1 MQKFKKLLH
10 LDLKSF
16 IIIIVKISTLQ
27 KEWCP
32 IKRRTSQMKKTKH
45 EMIAEMSNKLNWK
58 PNSIKNRE
66 KNTYAKV
73 KQAYDFYQKSEKGIN
88 DQLFVMSVIAVR

>member
-1 MQKFKKLLH
+1 
-10 LDLKSF
+10 
-16 IIIIVKISTLQ
+16 
-27 KEWCP
+27 
-32 IKRRTSQMKKTKH
+32 MKKTKH

-88 DQLFVMSVIAVR
+88 DQLFVMSVIAVW